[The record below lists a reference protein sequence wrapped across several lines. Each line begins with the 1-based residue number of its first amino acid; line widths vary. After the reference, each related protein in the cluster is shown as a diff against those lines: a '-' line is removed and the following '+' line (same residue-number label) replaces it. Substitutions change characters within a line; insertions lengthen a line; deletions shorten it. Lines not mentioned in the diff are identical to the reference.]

1 MDAAS
6 TPTEAGKLREQ
17 TLRRLRWDIVT
28 GRIAPGTM
36 LSVPALS
43 AETGMSTTPVRE
55 ALLTLER
62 DGLVAPLR
70 NRGFRV
76 EAMSV
81 AALDNLFSLRELLEV
96 HAMVAI
102 ARKGLQD
109 TTELVALAD
118 AVGEAVGREDVAA
131 YLVTDRAFHTALV
144 ARADNP
150 MLTKLV
156 LQLRDGMRL
165 YGIDSPEGRQR
176 QRDSVDEHYR
186 LVELVQRGQADA
198 AATLMSHHILSWK
211 PLFRA
216 ALQGRTPS

>member
-1 MDAAS
+1 MD
-6 TPTEAGKLREQ
+6 TDAGNLREQ
-17 TLRRLRWDIVT
+17 SLRRLRSDIIT

-43 AETGMSTTPVRE
+43 AEIGVSTTPVRE

-62 DGLVAPLR
+62 DGLVAPQR

-81 AALDNLFSLRELLEV
+81 SALENLFSLRELLEV
-96 HAMVAI
+96 HAVVAI

-109 TTELVALAD
+109 TAELIALAD
-118 AVGEAVGREDVAA
+118 AVGEAVGREDVTA

-150 MLTKLV
+150 LLTKLV

-165 YGIDSPEGRQR
+165 YGIDSAEGRQR
-176 QRDSVDEHYR
+176 QRDSVGEHYQ
-186 LVELVQRGQADA
+186 LVELAQQGRADEA
-198 AATLMSHHILSWK
+198 AALMSHHILSWK
-211 PLFRA
+211 PLFSA
-216 ALQGRTPS
+216 ALSGQMPA

>member
-1 MDAAS
+1 
-6 TPTEAGKLREQ
+6 
-17 TLRRLRWDIVT
+17 
-28 GRIAPGTM
+28 
-36 LSVPALS
+36 
-43 AETGMSTTPVRE
+43 MSTTPVRE

-81 AALDNLFSLRELLEV
+81 AALENLFSLRELLEV
-96 HAMVAI
+96 HAVEAI
-102 ARKGLQD
+102 TRKGLQD
-109 TTELVALAD
+109 TTELIALAD
-118 AVGEAVGREDVAA
+118 AVGEAVGREDVTA

-150 MLTKLV
+150 LLTKLV

-176 QRDSVDEHYR
+176 QRDSVAEHYR
-186 LVELVQRGQADA
+186 LVELAQQGRCDEA
-198 AATLMSHHILSWK
+198 AALMSHHILSWK
-211 PLFRA
+211 PLFSA
-216 ALQGRTPS
+216 ALQGRTPA